1 MIQTECGIY
10 CILSNQ
16 PISIT
21 KTVEGLQKQQHRGR
35 DSFGISYLKSDNNT
49 NSNFDNRLNVIKR
62 VGEVDID
69 KLKNFYHQDY
79 SNVLGIEDIEDI
91 EEMDNMGNMVNIE
104 EDMKDMN
111 LIQKINQINFLTETS
126 HSFLG
131 HVRYSTT
138 GCKDEN
144 VILPLTQPILN
155 LKLSFGPKSFNN
167 QVLGDFS
174 LAHNGNIPESCWKN
188 IIRQYPYFNDYY
200 QQYMTSNTTSDSV
213 LLCQLIKYLAS
224 LYYHLDFNKEK
235 IWQCILIDI
244 IDLIEGAFCLVI
256 QTQDEIWCARD
267 KLGVRPLLITKWNHS
282 CNNCDCF
289 IKKQIEIASENVAF
303 SNMNLPI
310 RDVVPGEIV
319 HINYNNLE
327 IKSKYKYYDK
337 VNCLQLNKHCVFEY
351 IYFQKDASTTN
362 KISTTIFRHQI
373 AIELGKQIY
382 NDEKLIQH
390 WRSFDRQD
398 ILMCGVP
405 SSGLI
410 YGIKLSEFLG
420 LPYQQFLKKRVDY
433 PWRTFILESND
444 KRLQACAK
452 KYIVEDNMIKNKVI
466 ILVDDSIVRGNTIS
480 YLVKYIKGFQP
491 KEIHLISASPPVA
504 FPCHYGVDFP
514 DIEELVINK
523 IPEKDMPSYF
533 GVQSITYLQVAN
545 LHKTVLPIINLQWNQ
560 CANLDTDLDT
570 NLNMDSDKE
579 IDKDL
584 KKNLNKNTKN
594 INNIQNN
601 MCSACFDGNY
611 PF

>member
-21 KTVEGLQKQQHRGR
+21 KSIEGLQKQQHRGR
-35 DSFGISYLKSDNNT
+35 DSFGISYINNE
-49 NSNFDNRLNVIKR
+49 DKNRINVIKR

-69 KLKNFYHQDY
+69 KLKTLYHQDY
-79 SNVLGIEDIEDI
+79 SNVLGINDLEEI
-91 EEMDNMGNMVNIE
+91 EEFE
-104 EDMKDMN
+104 EDMNNMKQ
-111 LIQKINQINFLTETS
+111 LKKINEINFVSQKS

-155 LKLSFGPKSFNN
+155 LKLTFGPMSFNN

-174 LAHNGNIPESCWKN
+174 LAHNGNIPSSCWTN
-188 IIRQYPYFNDYY
+188 VMIQYPYFKSYY
-200 QQYMTSNTTSDSV
+200 QQYIICDNVSDSI
-213 LLCQLIKYLAS
+213 LLCNLIKYLAS
-224 LYYHLDFNKEK
+224 LYHHLDFNKEK
-235 IWQCILIDI
+235 IWTCILIDI

-256 QTQDEIWCARD
+256 QTHDDIWCARD
-267 KLGVRPLLITKWNHS
+267 KHGVRPLLITKWCYT
-282 CNNCDCF
+282 CNNCDSH
-289 IKKQIEIASENVAF
+289 IKKKIEIASENVAF

-310 RDVVPGEIV
+310 RDVCPGEI
-319 HINYNNLE
+319 IQIKYDKLE
-327 IKSKYKYYDK
+327 IKSKYKYHDK
-337 VNCLQLNKHCVFEY
+337 SINLRLNKHCVFEY

-382 NDEKLIQH
+382 NDKKLIEH
-390 WRSFDRQD
+390 WNSFDRND

-410 YGIKLSEFLG
+410 YGIKLSEFIG
-420 LPYQQFLKKRVDY
+420 FPYKQFLKKRADY

-444 KRLQACAK
+444 KRIQACAK
-452 KYIVEDNMIKNKVI
+452 KYIVEDDLIKNKVI

-480 YLVKYIKGFQP
+480 YLVKYLKGFQP

-533 GVQSITYLQVAN
+533 DVQSITYLKVSN
-545 LHKTVLPIINLQWNQ
+545 LHKTQLPIMNLSF
-560 CANLDTDLDT
+560 D
-570 NLNMDSDKE
+570 E
-579 IDKDL
+579 DL
-584 KKNLNKNTKN
+584 KKNLNNKSMIN
-594 INNIQNN
+594 INDIQHN

>member
-10 CILSNQ
+10 CLLTNQ
-16 PISIT
+16 SVPIT
-21 KTVEGLQKQQHRGR
+21 KAVEGLQKQQHRGR
-35 DSFGISYLKSDNNT
+35 DSFGISYLKSNNQL
-49 NSNFDNRLNVIKR
+49 NNNLNNRLNVIKR

-91 EEMDNMGNMVNIE
+91 EDVE
-104 EDMKDMN
+104 EDMKDMKKCD
-111 LIQKINQINFLTETS
+111 KINQINFLTETS
-126 HSFLG
+126 QSFLG

-155 LKLSFGPKSFNN
+155 FKLSFGPKSFNN
-167 QVLGDFS
+167 QVLGNFS
-174 LAHNGNIPESCWKN
+174 LAHNGNIPDSCWKN
-188 IIRQYPYFNDYY
+188 IIRQYPFFKDHY
-200 QQYMTSNTTSDSV
+200 QQYIISDTTSDSI
-213 LLCQLIKYLAS
+213 LLCHLIKYLAA
-224 LYYHLDFNKEK
+224 LYHHLDFNKEK
-235 IWQCILIDI
+235 IWLCILIDI

-256 QTQDEIWCARD
+256 QTHDEIWCARD
-267 KLGVRPLLITKWNHS
+267 KYGVRPLLITKWNDS
-282 CNNCDCF
+282 CTNCEF
-289 IKKQIEIASENVAF
+289 HIKKQIEIASENVAF

-319 HINYNNLE
+319 QIKYDNLE
-327 IKSKYKYYDK
+327 IKSKYKYHDK
-337 VNCLQLNKHCVFEY
+337 LNCLQLNKHCVFEY

-373 AIELGKQIY
+373 AIALGKQIY
-382 NDEKLIQH
+382 NNERLIQH
-390 WRSFDRQD
+390 WRSFDRND
-398 ILMCGVP
+398 ILMCGIP

-410 YGIKLSEFLG
+410 YGIKLSEFIG
-420 LPYQQFLKKRVDY
+420 LPYRQFLKKRVDY

-452 KYIVEDNMIKNKVI
+452 KYIVEDNLIKDKVI

-514 DIEELVINK
+514 DIEELIINR
-523 IPEKDMPSYF
+523 IPEEDMPSYF
-533 GVQSITYLQVAN
+533 GVASITYLQVKN
-545 LHKTVLPIINLQWNQ
+545 LHKTELPIMNLPWNQ
-560 CANLDTDLDT
+560 DTDLDED
-570 NLNMDSDKE
+570 LDKE
-579 IDKDL
+579 LDEDL
-584 KKNLNKNTKN
+584 KKKLNKDTKN
-594 INNIQNN
+594 VNVNDIQHN

>member
-35 DSFGISYLKSDNNT
+35 DSFGISYLNT
-49 NSNFDNRLNVIKR
+49 ENQTINVIKR

-69 KLKNFYHQDY
+69 KLKTLYHQDY
-79 SNVLGIEDIEDI
+79 SNVLGINNIEDI
-91 EEMDNMGNMVNIE
+91 EYIE
-104 EDMKDMN
+104 EDMKDMKD
-111 LIQKINQINFLTETS
+111 LHKINEINFVTQTS

-155 LKLSFGPKSFNN
+155 FRLSFGPKSFNN
-167 QVLGDFS
+167 QILGDFA
-174 LAHNGNIPESCWKN
+174 LTHNGNIPESCWKN
-188 IIRQYPYFNDYY
+188 VMLQYPYFKDYY
-200 QQYMTSNTTSDSV
+200 KQYQISDSTSDSI
-213 LLCQLIKYLAS
+213 LLCSLIKYLAS
-224 LYYHLDFNKEK
+224 LYHHLDFNKEK
-235 IWQCILIDI
+235 IWNFILIDI
-244 IDLIEGAFCLVI
+244 IELIDGAFCLVI
-256 QTQDEIWCARD
+256 QTKDEIWCARD
-267 KLGVRPLLITKWNHS
+267 KHGVRPLLITKWNHS
-282 CNNCDCF
+282 CENCDCF

-319 HINYNNLE
+319 QIKYDNLE
-327 IKSKYKYYDK
+327 IKSKYKYHDRL
-337 VNCLQLNKHCVFEY
+337 NALQLNKHCVFEY

-382 NDEKLIQH
+382 NNETLIQH
-390 WRSFDRQD
+390 WRSFDRSD
-398 ILMCGVP
+398 ILMCGIP

-420 LPYQQFLKKRVDY
+420 LPYQQFLKKRADY

-452 KYIVEDNMIKNKVI
+452 KYIVEENMIKNKVI

-480 YLVKYIKGFQP
+480 YLVKYIKQFQP

-523 IPEKDMPSYF
+523 IPEEDMPSYF
-533 GVQSITYLQVAN
+533 NVASITYLQVTN
-545 LHKTVLPIINLQWNQ
+545 LLKTQLPIINLPWNKDIDL
-560 CANLDTDLDT
+560 AINLDSNPDPDPDLQKGI
-570 NLNMDSDKE
+570 S
-579 IDKDL
+579 KDL
-584 KKNLNKNTKN
+584 KKNLNKDSQN
-594 INNIQNN
+594 IINLNNIQHN